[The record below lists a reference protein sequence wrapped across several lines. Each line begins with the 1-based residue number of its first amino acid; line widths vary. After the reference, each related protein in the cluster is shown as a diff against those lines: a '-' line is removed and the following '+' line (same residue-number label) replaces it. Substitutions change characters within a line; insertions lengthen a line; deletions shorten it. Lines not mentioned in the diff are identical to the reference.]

1 MLCSACTRPVE
12 MLVKIC
18 GLTQLEDALFA
29 ERAGADYLGIVL
41 SEQSKRRAT
50 QSQAS
55 AILERILAKRVYLV
69 FGYDSVEYICGTFSA
84 LAKKSTAIQVMA
96 DHPHID
102 TLLALQAPQLTLPS
116 IAAGDTVTAAE
127 LDRWKDYPLV
137 LFDSHKKLSTSQ
149 EATHHL
155 AGGSG
160 KAFDYTHIAGIER
173 PFLLAGGLTP
183 ENVNAAVGAAHPAGV
198 DAASGTETRPGIKDL
213 DAVRRFIE
221 NAKQASEA

>member
-1 MLCSACTRPVE
+1 MLNSACTHPVE

-29 ERAGADYLGIVL
+29 ESAGADYLGIVL

-50 QSQAS
+50 QPQAS
-55 AILERILAKRVYLV
+55 AIIESVAAKRVYLV
-69 FGYDSVEYICGTFSA
+69 FGYDNVEYICDTFSA
-84 LAKKSTAIQVMA
+84 LAKKSTALQVMA

-102 TLLALQAPQLTLPS
+102 TLLALQAPALTLPS
-116 IAAGDTVTAAE
+116 IAAGHKVTVAE
-127 LDRWKDYPLV
+127 LERWKDYPLV
-137 LFDSHKKLSTSQ
+137 LFDSHKKLGASQ
-149 EATHHL
+149 GAIHHL

-183 ENVNAAVGAAHPAGV
+183 ENVNAAVGRAHPAGV
-198 DAASGTETRPGIKDL
+198 DAASGTEKRPGIKDL

-221 NAKQASEA
+221 NAKHAEGA